1 MSQDPQRP
9 RRAPLPPPAAPHR
22 PPAPDA
28 TEAQARPGD
37 EMLGRGVSLSAT
49 GELEGAEALDT
60 GGTSPGH
67 GRTRAGYGGPGDAR
81 SGGPPRLSELRSE
94 DALELADRPARPPVD
109 EASFAPP
116 PVEGYAPVITPAP
129 PPRRGWVGRLL
140 LGLALAAVVSALA
153 GAAVLWKLGG
163 LGAGPAGA
171 PRAGDAPRTEY
182 ALQGTQGMGAPVLLV
197 NSEPSGA
204 TVRVDGVVKGT
215 TPLALDNHYTQG
227 REVRVEL
234 TLRGHRPWTGT
245 FRGGEAATLDAQLR
259 RR

>member
-1 MSQDPQRP
+1 MSQDPKR
-9 RRAPLPPPAAPHR
+9 PLPPPAAPHR

-28 TEAQARPGD
+28 GEAQARPGD
-37 EMLGRGVSLSAT
+37 EMLGRGVGLSAT

-60 GGTSPGH
+60 PGASPGH

-81 SGGPPRLSELRSE
+81 SGGPPRLSELRG
-94 DALELADRPARPPVD
+94 DASLELAERPARPPVGD
-109 EASFAPP
+109 SSFAPP
-116 PVEGYAPVITPAP
+116 PVEGHAPVFTPAP
-129 PPRRGWVGRLL
+129 PPRRGWAGRLL
-140 LGLALAAVVSALA
+140 RGLALAALVSALA

-163 LGAGPAGA
+163 LPAPQPRSA
-171 PRAGDAPRTEY
+171 PPAEGAPRTEY
-182 ALQGTQGMGAPVLLV
+182 ALQGTQGMAAPVLLV
-197 NSEPSGA
+197 SSEPSGA

-215 TPLALDNHYTQG
+215 TPLALDNHYAPG

-234 TLRGHRPWTGT
+234 TLRGHRPWSGT